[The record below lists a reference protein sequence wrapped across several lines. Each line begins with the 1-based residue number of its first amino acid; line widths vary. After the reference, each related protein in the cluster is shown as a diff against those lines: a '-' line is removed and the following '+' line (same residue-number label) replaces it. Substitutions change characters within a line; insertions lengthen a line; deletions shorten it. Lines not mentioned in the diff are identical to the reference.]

1 MTFTTFIYQRN
12 HLAKTRNERA
22 LGHQK
27 SIQKG
32 VANGIPALSDMTDG
46 IPAIR
51 NVIGKGVYVF
61 YLVNGERYYY
71 QLTKGTP

>member
-1 MTFTTFIYQRN
+1 
-12 HLAKTRNERA
+12 LAKTRNERA

-27 SIQKG
+27 RIQKG
-32 VANGIPALSDMTDG
+32 VANGTPALSDMTDG

-61 YLVNGERYYY
+61 YIANGEMYYHE
-71 QLTKGTP
+71 LTKGTP